1 MAITVTSAPIENGLI
16 EDKWGKAKVM
26 GRRVS
31 ISGTYDTGG
40 FALSASSFGLRRIH
54 TIICNE
60 RGAPATAF
68 PVQFN
73 SATSKVQ
80 MFASNGA
87 APAALAEVANGTNVG
102 SRVFDII
109 AIGWG

>member
-1 MAITVTSAPIENGLI
+1 MAITVTSTPISNGLI

-26 GRRVS
+26 GRRVT
-31 ISGTYDTGG
+31 ITGTYATGG
-40 FALSASSFGLRRIH
+40 WSLSPSAFGLSVIH

-60 RGAPATAF
+60 RRAPTTAF

-73 SATSKVQ
+73 SETSKVQ

-87 APAALAEVANGTNVG
+87 APAALAEVANGTNIG
-102 SRVFDII
+102 TRTFDII